1 MNVPQLT
8 IEDSFRKIHG
18 NDSKMTV
25 TVLEKYDNY
34 YLNLRRTL
42 ELPVYKVEFDDDD
55 HNLYYVN
62 PRDGYIRYLNKNK
75 IVDKWLF
82 SAIHYLNMGWL
93 VNRPWLWTF
102 CLWFL
107 CIGCGIVCFTG
118 VVLGVKTWLIRKKK
132 KS

>member
-62 PRDGYIRYLNKNK
+62 PRDGLRG
-75 IVDKWLF
+75 DLF
-82 SAIHYLNMGWL
+82 GGGRSDGGSI
-93 VNRPWLWTF
+93 
-102 CLWFL
+102 
-107 CIGCGIVCFTG
+107 
-118 VVLGVKTWLIRKKK
+118 
-132 KS
+132 